1 MAGAVT
7 GIAAA
12 HGEGRMRRVRARKQA
27 LTQPSAPMTWS
38 NISLFLIPFVI
49 AAALPGPA
57 QGTLVAT
64 VLSQGKS
71 SALPFVTGMVFGNAV
86 WLVATI
92 SGLAAMALRY
102 ESLFV
107 AVKWLGVAYLL
118 YVAWRLWSAP
128 AVIQASDEGKS
139 SGFFAGMLLTLGNP
153 KAVVFFGA
161 ILPQA
166 FDLSALTL
174 AQATLIVAL
183 GVAVDFAVQCVYL
196 AAASKARRLV
206 ATPAHLRLV
215 NRGAATMICGCALLV
230 ARRSQ

>member
-1 MAGAVT
+1 
-7 GIAAA
+7 
-12 HGEGRMRRVRARKQA
+12 MRCVRARKQA

-38 NISLFLIPFVI
+38 NISLFLVPFVI

-128 AVIQASDEGKS
+128 AAIQAADEGKS
-139 SGFFAGMLLTLGNP
+139 SGLFAGMLLTLGNP